1 MARPLKSGW
10 PTHSSISRSVPEP
23 PHPRVPWKEA
33 LASARPGQRY
43 LIEEVVYD
51 AVRRHLRR
59 LGYADGDQLI
69 CMENDGDG
77 VRVAGDDARW
87 AVVKREYA
95 WFVRV
100 STVGQG
106 MWSAHF

>member
-1 MARPLKSGW
+1 MPRRPKPGW
-10 PTHSSISRSVPEP
+10 PTPSTTSQPVPDP

-51 AVRRHLRR
+51 AVRRHLRG
-59 LGYADGDQLI
+59 LGYAEGDQLI

-77 VRVAGDDARW
+77 VRVADDNARW